1 LVEEWE
7 TDKQNEKRPYRQWQP
22 GSSSKILALCSLM
35 FRKSFVMQLNH
46 GAEEEYRR
54 RHNPI
59 WEELAQVLHSHGVRN
74 YSIFLHPETNQL
86 FAYAEIEDEARWNA
100 IAGTP
105 VCRRWWNFMAD
116 LMEVNPDNSPRVIE
130 QREVFHLD

>member
-1 LVEEWE
+1 
-7 TDKQNEKRPYRQWQP
+7 
-22 GSSSKILALCSLM
+22 
-35 FRKSFVMQLNH
+35 MQLNH

-59 WEELAQVLHSHGVRN
+59 WEELAQILHAHGVHN

-105 VCRRWWNFMAD
+105 VCRRWWNFMAP